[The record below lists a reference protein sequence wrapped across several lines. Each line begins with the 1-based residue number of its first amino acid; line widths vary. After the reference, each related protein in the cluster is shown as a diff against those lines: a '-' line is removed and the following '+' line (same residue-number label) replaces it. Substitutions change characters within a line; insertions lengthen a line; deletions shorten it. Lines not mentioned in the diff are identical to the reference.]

1 MNVIIAL
8 LAAYLIG
15 SVSFGYLAGRLML
28 GVDIR
33 QHGSGN
39 TGATNVLRTLGT
51 GPAIVIFL
59 LDVGKGFAA
68 IFLAGL
74 LTDIPL
80 MIMLAGVA
88 VVAGHNWPLF
98 YKFKGG
104 RGVAT
109 TVGVML
115 GLAPLVILIV
125 LLIGVPIIAITRYV
139 SLGSIIGSFL
149 VPVLMVAFRM
159 PPAYILFGTVLATL
173 TIWRHRENISRL
185 LNGTENQIGKKV
197 VIKSKKGGKTE

>member
-1 MNVIIAL
+1 MNIIIAL

-15 SVSFGYLAGRLML
+15 SVSFGYLAGRLLL

-51 GPAIVIFL
+51 VPAIVIFF
-59 LDVGKGFAA
+59 LDVGKGYAA

-80 MIMLAGVA
+80 MIMLSGVA

-115 GLAPLVILIV
+115 GLAPLVILIS
-125 LLIGVPIIAITRYV
+125 LLVGVPVIALTRYV

-159 PPAYILFGTVLATL
+159 PPAYILFGTVLAAI

-185 LNGTENQIGKKV
+185 LKGTENKIGKKV
-197 VIKSKKGGKTE
+197 VIESKKGGKTE